1 MNYYKIVA
9 DITAGKYKVI
19 TLCMF
24 EQFWSVGLI
33 LLPAVA
39 SFWNNWTQIYMAISF
54 PTVALIILH
63 HWIPDSPRWVIFLK
77 KKQEHY
83 SLLLNKIVAYCAQ

>member
-1 MNYYKIVA
+1 MLFCDEIVA

-24 EQFWSVGLI
+24 EQFWSIGLI

-39 SFWNNWTQIYMAISF
+39 SFWSNWTQIYMAISF
-54 PTVALIILH
+54 PTLALIVLH
-63 HWIPDSPRWVIFLK
+63 HWIPDSPRWVMFKNTKIK
-77 KKQEHY
+77 IK
-83 SLLLNKIVAYCAQ
+83 LL